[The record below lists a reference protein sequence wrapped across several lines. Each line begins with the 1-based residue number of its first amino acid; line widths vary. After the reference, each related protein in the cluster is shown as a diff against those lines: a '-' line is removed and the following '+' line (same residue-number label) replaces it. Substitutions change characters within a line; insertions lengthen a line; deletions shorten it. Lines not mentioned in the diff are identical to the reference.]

1 MKNFMASISYE
12 IAQQYRY
19 IDMDSCNDLLLT
31 KKDLDGASVQGQIQ
45 TDLRDLQKSVRFSR
59 KNGKV
64 ICLLPVALY
73 ELNAPANFADSGPR
87 PRALFEA

>member
-1 MKNFMASISYE
+1 MGHCDQFHPMHLLMK
-12 IAQQYRY
+12 
-19 IDMDSCNDLLLT
+19 
-31 KKDLDGASVQGQIQ
+31 VQGRIQ

-59 KNGKV
+59 KNWKV
-64 ICLLPVALY
+64 IILKQKEYVKNVPNFCLLSVALY